1 MIQRAVE
8 SLVQGKDVWSE
19 DDLQTLV
26 RAIEEVLSSQCNADI
41 RPPIEH
47 SLPAISTRWK
57 DSLAGSPIVDIQ
69 YSCFVRS
76 TH

>member
-26 RAIEEVLSSQCNADI
+26 RAIEEVLSSQCNVDI
-41 RPPIEH
+41 RPPIER

-57 DSLAGSPIVDIQ
+57 DSLAGIPIVDIR
-69 YSCFVRS
+69 YSCSVRS